1 MPSLLCLLVCLRPS
15 WCAFA
20 RQRYVPLI
28 RFTKPFGDAYRTL
41 RQAPREDIFGSSN
54 GGQTEATM
62 LDRRPGSTPRSVT
75 DVLTPAP
82 RVDLFLAPELGN
94 TSYLVSDPDAGVAV
108 VVDPMRDV
116 AQYLDAAVRLGVR
129 ITHALETHSHNDFI
143 SGARELAGEVGAR
156 IGAGEGAHLSFDHLP
171 LRAGSSIPL
180 GRWHLDTRPTPGHTP
195 SHVSYLLAGSGGPL
209 GLFSGGALM
218 AGAIARTDL
227 FGPDRAASLALEA
240 YRTLHVRLRDLP
252 DTVALY
258 PTHGGGSFCATAAP
272 AGQTSTLGDE
282 RRTNP
287 FLQTTDLMAFMAR
300 ALHQSRHPD
309 YYAQMTELNRTGVRL
324 AGRELPPVRAMT
336 PGEVAEA
343 CARDAIVVD
352 VRAGR
357 DFDREHIPGSLCVG
371 LGGAFSAWVGW
382 LVPRKRPIVLT
393 GGSDRE
399 HEDAQRQLFRIG
411 YDQVLGAL
419 DGGVDA
425 WRASGREV
433 GRFESAEVAEL
444 ATWILS
450 GERLTV
456 LDVRNEDEWVHG
468 HVPGAL
474 RVHVADVPHHAH
486 ELAHDAPVAVYCAA
500 GYRSAI
506 AASLL
511 GQAGLP
517 HVVHVDGPLSDWK
530 RLNLT
535 ETIPG

>member
-1 MPSLLCLLVCLRPS
+1 M
-15 WCAFA
+15 
-20 RQRYVPLI
+20 I
-28 RFTKPFGDAYRTL
+28 K
-41 RQAPREDIFGSSN
+41 
-54 GGQTEATM
+54 M
-62 LDRRPGSTPRSVT
+62 LDRNSSPSTRSAT
-75 DVLTPAP
+75 EEPTAAP

-116 AQYLDAAVRLGVR
+116 SQYLDAADRLGVR

-143 SGARELAGEVGAR
+143 SGGRELAREAGAQ
-156 IGAGEGAHLSFDHLP
+156 IGAAEAAGLEFEHLP
-171 LRAGSSIPL
+171 LRAGSSIAL
-180 GRWHLDTRPTPGHTP
+180 GRWHLTTRPSPGHTP
-195 SHVSYLLAGSGGPL
+195 SHVSYLLGGVDRPL

-227 FGPDRAASLALEA
+227 FGPDRATSLALEA

-252 DTVALY
+252 DDVALY
-258 PTHGGGSFCATAAP
+258 PTHGGGSFCATGAP
-272 AGQTSTLGDE
+272 AGQTSTLGQE
-282 RRTNP
+282 RLTNP
-287 FLQTTDLMAFMAR
+287 YLQTTDLMAFMAR

-309 YYAQMTELNRTGVRL
+309 YYSEMTHLNRTGVRL
-324 AGRELPPVRAMT
+324 VGRELPRLRPLTADQ
-336 PGEVAEA
+336 VAEA
-343 CARDAIVVD
+343 QDGGAMVVD

-357 DFDREHIPGSLCVG
+357 LFDRGHVPGSLCIG
-371 LGGAFSAWVGW
+371 LSGSFSAWVGW

-393 GGSDRE
+393 GGTDRE
-399 HEDAQRQLFRIG
+399 HEEARRELFRIG
-411 YDQVLGAL
+411 YDEILGFL

-425 WRASGREV
+425 WRASGRRV
-433 GRFESAEVAEL
+433 GHFESAEVAEL

-474 RVHVADVPHHAH
+474 RIHVADVLHHVH
-486 ELAHDAPVAVYCAA
+486 DLPQDAPVAVYCAA

-511 GQAGLP
+511 GQAGFP
-517 HVVHVDGPLSDWK
+517 HVVHVDGPLSTWQ
-530 RLNLT
+530 RLNLS